1 MSPCL
6 IGDGV
11 TLCRPPASQP
21 LTRWSETI
29 ALGPRARSPRKVFHH
44 RCNPRRQVRCHKCRR
59 RRYARNLRIIA
70 QAWYDPMIVCA
81 GGCRWSR
88 TRVARRAKR

>member
-6 IGDGV
+6 IGEGI

-21 LTRWSETI
+21 LTRWSEMI
-29 ALGPRARSPRKVFHH
+29 DLGTRRRKTFHH
-44 RCNPRRQVRCHKCRR
+44 RVNPSRQVRCHKCRCR
-59 RRYARNLRIIA
+59 RWAKNLVIIA

-81 GGCRWSR
+81 GGCRR
-88 TRVARRAKR
+88 PRARVARRAKR